1 MQKKVKKGMSTG
13 NKVAIGAGLAALAA
27 AAAGTYFL
35 YGTKKGA
42 KARKQIKGWSLKAK
56 GEILEKM
63 EKLGEINEKVYNQ
76 VVDEV
81 KAGYKKV
88 KSIDA
93 KDVEAFGKEMKAHW
107 KGIKG
112 EIEKKAKGKKKK
124 ASKKGKKK

>member
-1 MQKKVKKGMSTG
+1 MANKVQKKKMSTRG
-13 NKVAIGAGLAALAA
+13 KVAIGAGLAALAA

-35 YGTKKGA
+35 YGTKQGA
-42 KARKQIKGWSLKAK
+42 KTRKQIKGWSLKAK

-88 KSIDA
+88 KNIDA
-93 KDVEAFGKEMKAHW
+93 KDIEAFGKEMKMHW
-107 KGIKG
+107 KGIKR
-112 EIEKKAKGKKKK
+112 EIEKKTKVA
-124 ASKKGKKK
+124 KKGKKK